1 MAQLIVRNLDDAVKE
16 RVRRR
21 AARKGRSM
29 EEEVREIL
37 GNAVAQDDNEV
48 IRLGSRISGRFAGL
62 GLSTDLP
69 EFRGHAARAAEF
81 DQ

>member
-1 MAQLIVRNLDDAVKE
+1 
-16 RVRRR
+16 
-21 AARKGRSM
+21 M

-48 IRLGSRISGRFAGL
+48 IRLGSHISGRFAGL

-69 EFRGHAARAAEF
+69 EI
-81 DQ
+81 

>member
-16 RVRRR
+16 RLSRR
-21 AARKGRSM
+21 AARRGRSM
-29 EEEVREIL
+29 EEEEVREIL

-69 EFRGHAARAAEF
+69 EV
-81 DQ
+81 